1 MRDGMALLDEG
12 VPRGDGVRVIKKGQL
27 RRWRTINKEHVFL
40 IVESSR
46 SANSFCKVLDEG
58 KLEWRSHL
66 DVEANSEVI
75 DETG

>member
-12 VPRGDGVRVIKKGQL
+12 VPRGDGDRVIKKGQL
-27 RRWRTINKEHVFL
+27 RRWRTINKDRVFL
-40 IVESSR
+40 IVESVG
-46 SANSFCKVLDEG
+46 SANRSCKVLDEG

-75 DETG
+75 DEKG